1 MHSENAS
8 SFVCFDDISLFFY
21 SYFTWLYFAYPPFLK
36 TFFSLSWI
44 TYNVMYVCMWCF
56 SNDVHCTSLRNKCMS
71 VSFLKLLMFAYMC
84 PSLLI
89 CAYRCLS
96 LLSFAYLCL
105 YLLIFAYTCYL
116 CLYLLI
122 FAYTCLSLLI
132 PAYLCLYMLIFAYTC
147 LSLLIP
153 AAYRCSNLLILAY
166 SCLSLL
172 TFAYLIFA

>member
-1 MHSENAS
+1 
-8 SFVCFDDISLFFY
+8 
-21 SYFTWLYFAYPPFLK
+21 
-36 TFFSLSWI
+36 
-44 TYNVMYVCMWCF
+44 MYVCMWCF

-71 VSFLKLLMFAYMC
+71 VPFLKLLMFAYMC

-105 YLLIFAYTCYL
+105 YLLIFAYTCLSLLTPAYL

-132 PAYLCLYMLIFAYTC
+132 HVYLCLYL
-147 LSLLIP
+147 LLIV
-153 AAYRCSNLLILAY
+153 AQICSSLHILVCPCLPLLIL
-166 SCLSLL
+166 SSLRFVYLCTL
-172 TFAYLIFA
+172 TLRSKLLNNVDSPHRIEIWYKMIGQRNTMLLVL